1 MTQLLQETLI
11 ESGPRFGQMT
21 RPDPANSNRAAF
33 HRVALYSPH
42 PLLLAG
48 LRAELA
54 EFPGFKVVN
63 ETGSAAELLE
73 FVSRT
78 PLSLL
83 IFDPAR
89 PGETLR
95 LVRAIQQKVRRPLPM
110 IVLNGETKGQVAQL
124 SDLGVILADKAIDSP
139 YFKSLVELAVNGR
152 RPLPGIRFND
162 RPEPYPADRFSQA
175 AFKTTIKPAHPL
187 KPPPPPAELAGKLP
201 LSPRE
206 LQILGIIGQGRTNRE
221 VAQTL
226 CISSHTLKN
235 HLNNIFKKLAVEDR
249 TQALMFCVRR
259 GWVSL

>member
-1 MTQLLQETLI
+1 MTQLLENSLVAG
-11 ESGPRFGQMT
+11 GPPFRSIGL
-21 RPDPANSNRAAF
+21 PDQAGLNRAAF

-54 EFPGFKVVN
+54 EFSGFKVVV
-63 ETGSAAELLE
+63 ETGSPAELLE

-78 PLSLL
+78 PVSLL

-95 LVRAIQQKVRRPLPM
+95 LVRAIQQRVRRPLPM
-110 IVLNGETKGQVAQL
+110 IVLNGETKGQAAQL
-124 SDLGVILADKAIDSP
+124 KAMGAILADKVIDSS
-139 YFKSLVELAVNGR
+139 YFMSLVELAVHGR
-152 RPLPGIRFND
+152 QPLPGIRFYA
-162 RPEPYPADRFSQA
+162 RPEPLPTDGFSRPEL
-175 AFKTTIKPAHPL
+175 TIKPAQPA
-187 KPPPPPAELAGKLP
+187 KPAPVVAEPEGKLP

-226 CISSHTLKN
+226 CISCHTLKN

>member
-1 MTQLLQETLI
+1 MSQLLQDTLLET
-11 ESGPRFGQMT
+11 GPRFG
-21 RPDPANSNRAAF
+21 PDTLPEPASLNRLVF

-54 EFPGFKVVN
+54 DFPGFKVVV
-63 ETGSAAELLE
+63 ETGSPTELLE
-73 FVSRT
+73 LVGRA

-89 PGETLR
+89 SGETLR
-95 LVRAIQQKVRRPLPM
+95 LVRAIQQRLKTPLPI
-110 IVLNGETKGQVAQL
+110 IVLNGETTGQVAQL
-124 SDLGVILADKAIDSP
+124 KDLGAILADKEIDNF
-139 YFKSLVELAVNGR
+139 YFKGLVELAVYGR
-152 RPLPGIRFND
+152 RPLPGIRFC
-162 RPEPYPADRFSQA
+162 E
-175 AFKTTIKPAHPL
+175 KPDSRDAREFTARSAKPL
-187 KPPPPPAELAGKLP
+187 KPPPVEISEPAGKLP

-206 LQILGIIGQGRTNRE
+206 LQILGIIGQGSTNKE

-249 TQALMFCVRR
+249 TQALMVCVRR
-259 GWVSL
+259 GWVNL